1 MPETA
6 PVTQPDLTLRP
17 LRITCERVMA
27 EPPHVLFPAWT
38 TDLIGSWMA
47 VSSTVLM
54 KLEVNAPFFFET
66 QFDGQRH
73 SDYGRCFRLEADRL
87 VQMTWVNA
95 AGTKGAETGVTIE
108 LVPSGKG
115 TRLRLSHAGF
125 LDEESR
131 KRHDEAWPNVLE
143 HLDKVFR
150 ATP

>member
-87 VQMTWVNA
+87 VQMTLGQCRRNQGCRNGCNDRTRSKWKRNA
-95 AGTKGAETGVTIE
+95 IAAQSCGV
-108 LVPSGKG
+108 LGRGVQ
-115 TRLRLSHAGF
+115 
-125 LDEESR
+125 
-131 KRHDEAWPNVLE
+131 EAP
-143 HLDKVFR
+143 R
-150 ATP
+150 